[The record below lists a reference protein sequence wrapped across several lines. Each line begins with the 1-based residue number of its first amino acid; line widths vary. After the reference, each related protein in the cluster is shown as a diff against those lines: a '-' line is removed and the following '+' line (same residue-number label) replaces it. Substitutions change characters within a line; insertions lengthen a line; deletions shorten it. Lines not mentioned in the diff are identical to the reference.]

1 MRVFFGKFSS
11 AFSNQSTNAKDQISE
26 KRYYSLKG
34 KASFGDLKIGDY
46 CFVLTGSNVYLWKA
60 IKQTDEYMQFESV
73 LGELPIDGNQFK
85 LFKYFIF
92 NPQNIVLTTRP
103 TSGPSFYEMQCT
115 ENFSEDIL
123 TNIHSYKNEDNFR
136 KIFVVDEQ
144 STKDDKNL
152 YLIRGD
158 SGYTLYKSDFIDDV
172 TYQKFI
178 DNTVHKGESGKK
190 ISRKDST
197 IQRVEETPLN
207 QELMNV
213 SLLNFY
219 DLFFNEYKKEPLE
232 DNLKVPVDENLNIID
247 STSPKNQILYGP
259 PGTGKT
265 YHTVNRALSA
275 IYGINPQ
282 TSEHELID
290 AIGPLAKKQFG
301 EALFKGK
308 TGRDI
313 LTTLYNL
320 LVEEG
325 QIVFTTFH
333 QSYGYE
339 EFVEGIK
346 PDIEAVNESNNISY
360 KIESGI
366 FKAMCDAALTTGS
379 LQDFH
384 EKIEELKVECS
395 EADGKDTLDLGTF
408 TISYRNGKTFRV
420 KPKKS
425 KNKDTDYP
433 ASIENIEKYYK
444 SSTRKG
450 IYNATYVSGI
460 VNYLIEKKGLV
471 KYQSD
476 NQNKK
481 NHVLIIDEINRGN
494 ISKIFGELITLI
506 EDNKRIDGVEET
518 RVSLPYS
525 DKEFDDN
532 KGFGVPSNLYI
543 IGTMNTADRSIALM
557 DTALRRRFEFV
568 EMMPNA
574 DLLKGEDGS
583 PITTDE
589 GIDLCELLSKI
600 NQRINYLYDRDHQ
613 IGHSYLMGV
622 ENKTDLDHAF
632 RNKIIPLLQEY
643 FSDDWEKIQLVLG
656 DHQSQINAYPKTYG
670 LNEDNCFITA
680 SSINSTKVL
689 GFNYDDFQG
698 DVKEYRINDEFT
710 VNAYLKITGDF
721 QMKNTVDEEVSGEQ

>member
-1 MRVFFGKFSS
+1 MSINIERNSMTASDTKARFIEKWPLERLKTLTVEEYVSNGEQEGFCYDIEHNTPNIGSMRGGSSQKFGLYKRGN
-11 AFSNQSTNAKDQISE
+11 NQNE
-26 KRYYSLKG
+26 V
-34 KASFGDLKIGDY
+34 KAR
-46 CFVLTGSNVYLWKA
+46 NVYLDSNKIYVWRNILGSDLDTAFKEIREKLVEIVEAAKSGSLDAIDQVNAPFFWPVFKWKIA
-60 IKQTDEYMQFESV
+60 FMYAPEGTMVDIFSRDALSAYSDDILEAHKEIISNYQKDTSIWDYALDKWNEIKAKKKLSKN
-73 LGELPIDGNQFK
+73 LCIDTVE
-85 LFKYFIF
+85 I
-92 NPQNIVLTTRP
+92 
-103 TSGPSFYEMQCT
+103 SD
-115 ENFSEDIL
+115 SED
-123 TNIHSYKNEDNFR
+123 KED
-136 KIFVVDEQ
+136 
-144 STKDDKNL
+144 SM
-152 YLIRGD
+152 
-158 SGYTLYKSDFIDDV
+158 
-172 TYQKFI
+172 QKL
-178 DNTVHKGESGKK
+178 S
-190 ISRKDST
+190 
-197 IQRVEETPLN
+197 PL
-207 QELMNV
+207 
-213 SLLNFY
+213 
-219 DLFFNEYKKEPLE
+219 
-232 DNLKVPVDENLNIID
+232 
-247 STSPKNQILYGP
+247 NQILYGP

-275 IYGINPQ
+275 IYGVNPQ
-282 TSEHELID
+282 TTEKKLIE
-290 AIGPLAKKQFG
+290 AIEPLAKRQFG
-301 EALFKGK
+301 EALLQGK
-308 TGRDI
+308 TGRNV
-313 LTTLYNL
+313 LTTLYNQ

-346 PDIEAVNESNNISY
+346 PDIEAVNDNSNISY

-395 EADGKDTLDLGTF
+395 EADGKDALDLGTF

-476 NQNKK
+476 NRNKK

-643 FSDDWEKIQLVLG
+643 FYDDWEKIQLVLG

-670 LNEDNCFITA
+670 LNENDCFI
-680 SSINSTKVL
+680 SSSPIDSTKVL